1 MKKVTINQYTIK
13 KIEHIGD
20 SKRFVLLRG
29 SIGVG
34 KTLIAKE
41 LAKIIVK
48 DDYGFNQEFNDEV
61 WKEQVA
67 VVPFHS
73 GTDYENLIYGLK
85 LTTENKNLKYNATEQ
100 VVLNMLSKAESNK
113 SKKYVV
119 ILDDVNRGNFAGAMG
134 DVLSA
139 VESDDVGNAIR
150 PGNDKTYTIPKNLY
164 IIATFN
170 PTISNPAIDYAWLR
184 RFMVVD
190 IFSDENYIDSL
201 DNIDENNI
209 DSLDNIRER
218 NKFIR
223 ERNKFDNFFKETD
236 EQRFTDYIFEIYM
249 EIKIL
254 FERYFL
260 DNDENVK
267 KQYMIGHGLFMT
279 YDENKSYKE
288 NAKKFSYQLRYCIV
302 PLLYQYVKDGL
313 LDEKAKLDIEAYEHF
328 YDEGYKCWN
337 HEDYKKDNY
346 DNKNDDLYYLKSTTG
361 VLVENIYRLMRYLID
376 FDYKLPEPASFKFFF
391 QNVSMMRN
399 FSTYLFEREKFK
411 DDRNEKMGDTIINKT
426 EPIQIMGESFY
437 KPGLI
442 SLSYETTELYR
453 VIDKSYKKYGQTSPK
468 FVYKQMVNWFIK
480 AYEFNC
486 CVNDHEYDK
495 KKILKILVDINNKCN
510 NKILTEMLKSIA
522 EKLIEEFEEAYAEED
537 FEMAK
542 YFLDIA
548 YNLSPKAEIK
558 SLLDKI
564 EKELNS

>member
-1 MKKVTINQYTIK
+1 MKMKKVTINQYTIE
-13 KIEHIGD
+13 KITEEICKHIGD

-41 LAKIIVK
+41 LAKKIVK
-48 DDYGFNQEFNDEV
+48 NDYEFNCEFKDEV

-100 VVLNMLSKAESNK
+100 VVLNMLSKAVNNED
-113 SKKYVV
+113 KKYVV

-236 EQRFTDYIFEIYM
+236 EQKFTDYIFEIYM

-260 DNDENVK
+260 DNDENVR

-279 YDENKSYKE
+279 YDENKTYKE

-328 YDEGYKCWN
+328 YDEGYKCWKS
-337 HEDYKKDNY
+337 EDLNNLYSNPNQNTTKNIV
-346 DNKNDDLYYLKSTTG
+346 KNDIYDLMK
-361 VLVENIYRLMRYLID
+361 YLIK
-376 FDYKLPEPASFKFFF
+376 FNYKLPEPASFKFFF
-391 QNVSMMRN
+391 QNVSMMRK
-399 FSTYLFEREKFK
+399 FSTYLFERKEFME
-411 DDRNEKMGDTIINKT
+411 DRIGKVNSIFNTGNENS
-426 EPIQIMGESFY
+426 IQIMGESFY

-453 VIDKSYKKYGQTSPK
+453 VIDKNNQGNGQTSPE

-495 KKILKILVDINNKCN
+495 KKILDILVDINNNCNFILTKMLLSIFGEDFTEHKN
-510 NKILTEMLKSIA
+510 NK
-522 EKLIEEFEEAYAEED
+522 
-537 FEMAK
+537 AK
-542 YFLDIA
+542 
-548 YNLSPKAEIK
+548 KA
-558 SLLDKI
+558 
-564 EKELNS
+564 NTTT

>member
-1 MKKVTINQYTIK
+1 MKMKKVTINQYTID
-13 KIEHIGD
+13 KIKDIYKHIGD

-41 LAKIIVK
+41 LAKKIVKELPKKIVK
-48 DDYGFNQEFNDEV
+48 DAYEFNCEFNDEV

-113 SKKYVV
+113 SKTYVV

-150 PGNDKTYTIPKNLY
+150 PGNGETYTIPENLY

-201 DNIDENNI
+201 G
-209 DSLDNIRER
+209 NIRDR
-218 NKFIR
+218 NKS
-223 ERNKFDNFFKETD
+223 DNFINETAKEK
-236 EQRFTDYIFEIYM
+236 FTDYIFEIYM

-279 YDENKSYKE
+279 YDENKTYKK

-328 YDEGYKCWN
+328 YDEDYKCWN
-337 HEDYKKDNY
+337 HKNY
-346 DNKNDDLYYLKSTTG
+346 TDKEDDLYNLKSTG
-361 VLVENIYRLMRYLID
+361 ALIDNIYHLMRCLID
-376 FDYKLPEPASFKFFF
+376 LKYKLPKLPKLPEPASFKFFF

-411 DDRNEKMGDTIINKT
+411 DDRNEKMEDTIINKN

>member
-1 MKKVTINQYTIK
+1 MKKVTINDYTKK
-13 KIEHIGD
+13 KIKEEICKHIGD

-41 LAKIIVK
+41 LAKKIVK
-48 DDYGFNQEFNDEV
+48 NDYEFNCEFNDEV
-61 WKEQVA
+61 WTEQVA

-150 PGNDKTYTIPKNLY
+150 PGNGETYTIPENLY

-236 EQRFTDYIFEIYM
+236 EQKFTDYIFEIYM

-260 DNDENVK
+260 DNDENVR

-279 YDENKSYKE
+279 YDGNKTYKE

-328 YDEGYKCWN
+328 YDEGYQEFSINGLSTSKFKKAMPDTVRIYDLFSLIKALL
-337 HEDYKKDNY
+337 HEYKDMPRAA
-346 DNKNDDLYYLKSTTG
+346 LY
-361 VLVENIYRLMRYLID
+361 
-376 FDYKLPEPASFKFFF
+376 KFFF
-391 QNVSMMRN
+391 HNASMMIKQNVFYFDTEDIKNDKENEGLFNNKKIQIKSGDEKAVLYFPALFSKSRFKNEEEYENMYYEGSQLEFVRN
-399 FSTYLFEREKFK
+399 NYHCSTYYVSQQ
-411 DDRNEKMGDTIINKT
+411 IIK
-426 EPIQIMGESFY
+426 
-437 KPGLI
+437 
-442 SLSYETTELYR
+442 
-453 VIDKSYKKYGQTSPK
+453 
-468 FVYKQMVNWFIK
+468 WFLR

-486 CVNDHEYDK
+486 CVNDHKYDK
-495 KKILKILVDINNKCN
+495 DETLKFLIDFNENNIDCKNRFTETLELVFGEDFTKHKNNK
-510 NKILTEMLKSIA
+510 
-522 EKLIEEFEEAYAEED
+522 
-537 FEMAK
+537 AK
-542 YFLDIA
+542 
-548 YNLSPKAEIK
+548 KA
-558 SLLDKI
+558 
-564 EKELNS
+564 NTTT

>member
-1 MKKVTINQYTIK
+1 MKMKKVTINQYTKK

-41 LAKIIVK
+41 LAKKIVK
-48 DDYGFNQEFNDEV
+48 NDYEFNCEFNDEV

-85 LTTENKNLKYNATEQ
+85 LTTENKKLKYKATEQ

-113 SKKYVV
+113 NKTYVV

-150 PGNDKTYTIPKNLY
+150 PGNGETYTIPKNLF

-201 DNIDENNI
+201 DNIDENYI
-209 DSLDNIRER
+209 DSLDTIRER
-218 NKFIR
+218 NKDNIR

-260 DNDENVK
+260 DNDENVR

-279 YDENKSYKE
+279 YDENKTYKE

-302 PLLYQYVKDGL
+302 PFLYQYVKDGL

-328 YDEGYKCWN
+328 YDDGYQEFSINGLSTSTSTIAKP
-337 HEDYKKDNY
+337 DTVRIY
-346 DNKNDDLYYLKSTTG
+346 DLFSLIKALLNRFYDMPRAALY
-361 VLVENIYRLMRYLID
+361 
-376 FDYKLPEPASFKFFF
+376 KFFF
-391 QNVSMMRN
+391 HNASMMIKQNVFYFDTEDIKNAKENEGLFGGNNFQIKSGDSKAVLYLPRGFSGNPKTENSKYEDMYYKGSQLEFVRN
-399 FSTYLFEREKFK
+399 TYQCSTYYVSQQ
-411 DDRNEKMGDTIINKT
+411 IIK
-426 EPIQIMGESFY
+426 
-437 KPGLI
+437 
-442 SLSYETTELYR
+442 
-453 VIDKSYKKYGQTSPK
+453 
-468 FVYKQMVNWFIK
+468 WFLR

-486 CVNDHEYDK
+486 CVNDHKYDEDKILEFLLDFNENNIDCKNRFYNILDLIFK
-495 KKILKILVDINNKCN
+495 KK
-510 NKILTEMLKSIA
+510 
-522 EKLIEEFEEAYAEED
+522 EKFIEYKNSK
-537 FEMAK
+537 AK
-542 YFLDIA
+542 
-548 YNLSPKAEIK
+548 KA
-558 SLLDKI
+558 
-564 EKELNS
+564 NTTT

>member
-41 LAKIIVK
+41 LAKKIVK
-48 DDYGFNQEFNDEV
+48 KAYKFNCEFNDEV

-85 LTTENKNLKYNATEQ
+85 LTTENKKLKYKATEQ
-100 VVLNMLSKAESNK
+100 VVLNMLSKAVNNED
-113 SKKYVV
+113 KKYVV

-190 IFSDENYIDSL
+190 IFSDEKYIESL
-201 DNIDENNI
+201 K
-209 DSLDNIRER
+209 NIRG
-218 NKFIR
+218 
-223 ERNKFDNFFKETD
+223 RNKFDEFFNEEPEEK
-236 EQRFTDYIFEIYM
+236 FTDYIFEIYM

-279 YDENKSYKE
+279 YDENITPNDKSQTYKE

-328 YDEGYKCWN
+328 YDEDYNKCWKS
-337 HEDYKKDNY
+337 EDLNNLYSNPNQNTTKNIVKKDIY
-346 DNKNDDLYYLKSTTG
+346 D
-361 VLVENIYRLMRYLID
+361 LMKYLIK
-376 FDYKLPEPASFKFFF
+376 FNYKLPEPASFKFFF
-391 QNVSMMRN
+391 QNVSMMRK
-399 FSTYLFEREKFK
+399 FSTYLFERKEFME
-411 DDRNEKMGDTIINKT
+411 DRIGKVNSIFNTGNKNS
-426 EPIQIMGESFY
+426 IQIMGESFY

-453 VIDKSYKKYGQTSPK
+453 VIDKNNQGNGHTSPE

-486 CVNDHEYDK
+486 CVNDHKYDK
-495 KKILKILVDINNKCN
+495 RKILAILVDINNNCNFILTKMLSSIFGEDFTEHKN
-510 NKILTEMLKSIA
+510 NK
-522 EKLIEEFEEAYAEED
+522 
-537 FEMAK
+537 AK
-542 YFLDIA
+542 
-548 YNLSPKAEIK
+548 KA
-558 SLLDKI
+558 
-564 EKELNS
+564 NTTT

>member
-1 MKKVTINQYTIK
+1 MKMKKVTINQYTKK

-41 LAKIIVK
+41 LAKKIVK
-48 DDYGFNQEFNDEV
+48 NDYEFNCEFNDEV
-61 WKEQVA
+61 WTEQVA

-85 LTTENKNLKYNATEQ
+85 LTTENKKLKYKATEQ
-100 VVLNMLSKAESNK
+100 VVLYMLSKAESNK
-113 SKKYVV
+113 NKKYVV

-150 PGNDKTYTIPKNLY
+150 PGNDETYTIPKNLY

-170 PTISNPAIDYAWLR
+170 PTISNPTIDYAWLR

-190 IFSDENYIDSL
+190 IFSDEKYIESL
-201 DNIDENNI
+201 K
-209 DSLDNIRER
+209 NIRG
-218 NKFIR
+218 
-223 ERNKFDNFFKETD
+223 RNKFDEFFNEEPEEK
-236 EQRFTDYIFEIYM
+236 FTDYIFEIYM

-279 YDENKSYKE
+279 YDRNKTYKE

-313 LDEKAKLDIEAYEHF
+313 LDEKAKLDIETYEHF

-337 HEDYKKDNY
+337 HEDYKNE
-346 DNKNDDLYYLKSTTG
+346 NDDLFNLKSTTG
-361 VLVENIYRLMRYLID
+361 VLVENIYHLMRYLID

-399 FSTYLFEREKFK
+399 FSTYLFEREKFME
-411 DDRNEKMGDTIINKT
+411 DRNKKIKEINEKNGNIINVQK
-426 EPIQIMGESFY
+426 PIKIRNVLFY
-437 KPGLI
+437 KPGL
-442 SLSYETTELYR
+442 LSGNATKTKNKQPYWF
-453 VIDKSYKKYGQTSPK
+453 IDKNDQGNGQTPPE
-468 FVYKQMVNWFIK
+468 FVYEQMVNWFIK

-486 CVNDHEYDK
+486 CVNDHEYNEKDIYKFLVKINNCNDK
-495 KKILKILVDINNKCN
+495 KNITQNNV
-510 NKILTEMLKSIA
+510 NK
-522 EKLIEEFEEAYAEED
+522 
-537 FEMAK
+537 
-542 YFLDIA
+542 
-548 YNLSPKAEIK
+548 NLNKR
-558 SLLDKI
+558 LDKT
-564 EKELNS
+564 LNLIFYDGFKTSEQQS

>member
-1 MKKVTINQYTIK
+1 MKQVTINQYTKK

-41 LAKIIVK
+41 LAKKIVK
-48 DDYGFNQEFNDEV
+48 NDCEFNDEV
-61 WKEQVA
+61 WTEQVA

-85 LTTENKNLKYNATEQ
+85 LTTENKKLKYKATEQ

-113 SKKYVV
+113 KKKYVV

-150 PGNDKTYTIPKNLY
+150 PGNDKTYTIPENLY

-201 DNIDENNI
+201 K
-209 DSLDNIRER
+209 NIRER
-218 NKFIR
+218 NITDKKPK
-223 ERNKFDNFFKETD
+223 EKSDNFINETAKEK
-236 EQRFTDYIFEIYM
+236 FTDYIFEIYM

-260 DNDENVK
+260 DNDENVR

-279 YDENKSYKE
+279 YDENKTYKE

-328 YDEGYKCWN
+328 YDEGYKEFLQIDGLSIRKSRIAMPN
-337 HEDYKKDNY
+337 TVRIYDLFSLIKALLHEYKDMPRAA
-346 DNKNDDLYYLKSTTG
+346 LY
-361 VLVENIYRLMRYLID
+361 
-376 FDYKLPEPASFKFFF
+376 KFFF
-391 QNVSMMRN
+391 HNASMMIKQNVFYFDTEDIKNDKENEGLFNNKKIQIKSEDEKAVLYFPALFSKSRFKNEEEYENMYYEGSQLEFVRN
-399 FSTYLFEREKFK
+399 NYHCSTYYVSQQ
-411 DDRNEKMGDTIINKT
+411 IIK
-426 EPIQIMGESFY
+426 
-437 KPGLI
+437 
-442 SLSYETTELYR
+442 
-453 VIDKSYKKYGQTSPK
+453 
-468 FVYKQMVNWFIK
+468 WFLR

-486 CVNDHEYDK
+486 CVNDHKYDK
-495 KKILKILVDINNKCN
+495 DETLKFLIDFNENNIDCKNRFTETLELVFGEDFTKHKNNK
-510 NKILTEMLKSIA
+510 
-522 EKLIEEFEEAYAEED
+522 
-537 FEMAK
+537 AK
-542 YFLDIA
+542 
-548 YNLSPKAEIK
+548 KA
-558 SLLDKI
+558 
-564 EKELNS
+564 NTTT

>member
-1 MKKVTINQYTIK
+1 MKMKKVTINQYTKK

-41 LAKIIVK
+41 LAKKIVK
-48 DDYGFNQEFNDEV
+48 NDYEFNCEFNDEV
-61 WKEQVA
+61 WTEQVA

-85 LTTENKNLKYNATEQ
+85 LTTENKKLKYKATEQ

-113 SKKYVV
+113 KKKYVV

-170 PTISNPAIDYAWLR
+170 PTISNPTIDYAWLR

-201 DNIDENNI
+201 DNKDENYI
-209 DSLDNIRER
+209 DSLDNIRGR
-218 NKFIR
+218 NR
-223 ERNKFDNFFKETD
+223 FDNFFNETD
-236 EQRFTDYIFEIYM
+236 EQKFTDYIFEIYM

-260 DNDENVK
+260 DNDENVR

-279 YDENKSYKE
+279 YDENITPNDKSQTYKE

-328 YDEGYKCWN
+328 YDDGYQEFSINGLSTSKSRKAKLDTVRIYDLFSLIKALINGYK
-337 HEDYKKDNY
+337 DMPRAA
-346 DNKNDDLYYLKSTTG
+346 LY
-361 VLVENIYRLMRYLID
+361 
-376 FDYKLPEPASFKFFF
+376 KFFF
-391 QNVSMMRN
+391 HNASMMIKQNVFYFDTEDIKNAKENEGLFGGNNFQIKSGDSKAVLYLPKGFSDNPKTENSSKYEDMYYKGSQLEFVRN
-399 FSTYLFEREKFK
+399 SYQCSTYYVSQQ
-411 DDRNEKMGDTIINKT
+411 IIK
-426 EPIQIMGESFY
+426 
-437 KPGLI
+437 
-442 SLSYETTELYR
+442 
-453 VIDKSYKKYGQTSPK
+453 
-468 FVYKQMVNWFIK
+468 WFLR

-486 CVNDHEYDK
+486 CVNDHKYDEDKILEFFLDFNENNIDCKNRFYNTLDLIFK
-495 KKILKILVDINNKCN
+495 KK
-510 NKILTEMLKSIA
+510 
-522 EKLIEEFEEAYAEED
+522 
-537 FEMAK
+537 
-542 YFLDIA
+542 
-548 YNLSPKAEIK
+548 
-558 SLLDKI
+558 
-564 EKELNS
+564 

>member
-1 MKKVTINQYTIK
+1 MKMKKVTINQYTIE
-13 KIEHIGD
+13 KIIEICKHIGD

-61 WKEQVA
+61 WTEQVA

-85 LTTENKNLKYNATEQ
+85 LTTENKKLKYKATEQ

-113 SKKYVV
+113 SKTYVV

-150 PGNDKTYTIPKNLY
+150 PGNDKTYTIPENLY

-201 DNIDENNI
+201 G
-209 DSLDNIRER
+209 NIRDR
-218 NKFIR
+218 NKS
-223 ERNKFDNFFKETD
+223 DNFINETAKEK
-236 EQRFTDYIFEIYM
+236 FTDYIFEIYM

-260 DNDENVK
+260 DNDENVR

-279 YDENKSYKE
+279 YDENKTYKK

-328 YDEGYKCWN
+328 YDEDYKCWN
-337 HEDYKKDNY
+337 HEDYKNY
-346 DNKNDDLYYLKSTTG
+346 NYEKENDDLFNLKSESG
-361 VLVENIYRLMRYLID
+361 ISIENIYRLMRYLID
-376 FDYKLPEPASFKFFF
+376 SKYKLPESASFKFFF

-399 FSTYLFEREKFK
+399 FSTYLFEREKFME
-411 DDRNEKMGDTIINKT
+411 DRNEKAVRTLKKNIINVNK
-426 EPIQIMGESFY
+426 PIQIMGESFY

-558 SLLDKI
+558 NLLDKI
-564 EKELNS
+564 EKN

>member
-1 MKKVTINQYTIK
+1 MKKVTINDYTKEKIK
-13 KIEHIGD
+13 EIHKHIGD

-41 LAKIIVK
+41 LAKKIVK
-48 DDYGFNQEFNDEV
+48 DAYEFNDEV

-85 LTTENKNLKYNATEQ
+85 LTTENKKLKYKATEQ
-100 VVLNMLSKAESNK
+100 VVLNMLSKAVNNEN
-113 SKKYVV
+113 KKYVV

-150 PGNDKTYTIPKNLY
+150 PGNGETYTIPENLY

-190 IFSDENYIDSL
+190 IFSDEKYIESL
-201 DNIDENNI
+201 K
-209 DSLDNIRER
+209 NIRGR
-218 NKFIR
+218 NDLSNIK
-223 ERNKFDNFFKETD
+223 NKNDLTNFFDKKDKE
-236 EQRFTDYIFEIYM
+236 RFTDYIFEIYM

-260 DNDENVK
+260 DNDENVR

-279 YDENKSYKE
+279 YDENITPNDKSQTYKE

-337 HEDYKKDNY
+337 HEDYKNE
-346 DNKNDDLYYLKSTTG
+346 NDDLFNLKSTTG

-376 FDYKLPEPASFKFFF
+376 SEYKLPESASFKFFF

-442 SLSYETTELYR
+442 SLSNESTKLYM
-453 VIDKSYKKYGQTSPK
+453 VIDKNYKRYGQTSPK

-495 KKILKILVDINNKCN
+495 KKILAILVDINNNCN
-510 NKILTEMLKSIA
+510 FILTEMLSSIFGDRFT
-522 EKLIEEFEEAYAEED
+522 KHKNNK
-537 FEMAK
+537 AK
-542 YFLDIA
+542 
-548 YNLSPKAEIK
+548 KA
-558 SLLDKI
+558 
-564 EKELNS
+564 NTTT

>member
-1 MKKVTINQYTIK
+1 MKMKKVTINQYTIE
-13 KIEHIGD
+13 KIKDIYKHIGD

-41 LAKIIVK
+41 LAKKIVKELAKKIVK
-48 DDYGFNQEFNDEV
+48 DAYEFNCEFNDEV
-61 WKEQVA
+61 WTEQVA

-85 LTTENKNLKYNATEQ
+85 LTTENKKLKYKATEQ

-113 SKKYVV
+113 NKTYVV

-150 PGNDKTYTIPKNLY
+150 PGNDKTYTIPENLY

-190 IFSDENYIDSL
+190 IFSDEKYIESL
-201 DNIDENNI
+201 E
-209 DSLDNIRER
+209 NIRKR
-218 NKFIR
+218 NDLSNIK
-223 ERNKFDNFFKETD
+223 NKNDLTNFFDKKDKERFTD
-236 EQRFTDYIFEIYM
+236 FTDYIFEIYM

-328 YDEGYKCWN
+328 YDEDYNKCWKS
-337 HEDYKKDNY
+337 EDLNNLYSNPNQNTTKNIVKKDIY
-346 DNKNDDLYYLKSTTG
+346 D
-361 VLVENIYRLMRYLID
+361 LMKYLIK
-376 FDYKLPEPASFKFFF
+376 FNYKLPEPASFKFFF
-391 QNVSMMRN
+391 QNVSMMRK
-399 FSTYLFEREKFK
+399 FSTYLFERKEFME
-411 DDRNEKMGDTIINKT
+411 DRIGKVNSIFNTGNENS
-426 EPIQIMGESFY
+426 IQIMGESFY

-442 SLSYETTELYR
+442 SGDSETKPYM
-453 VIDKSYKKYGQTSPK
+453 VIDKTYRGNGHTSPE

-495 KKILKILVDINNKCN
+495 KKILAILVDINNNCNFILTKMLSSIFGEDFTEHKN
-510 NKILTEMLKSIA
+510 NK
-522 EKLIEEFEEAYAEED
+522 
-537 FEMAK
+537 AK
-542 YFLDIA
+542 
-548 YNLSPKAEIK
+548 KA
-558 SLLDKI
+558 
-564 EKELNS
+564 NTTT

>member
-1 MKKVTINQYTIK
+1 MKMKKVTINQYTKK

-41 LAKIIVK
+41 LAKKIVK
-48 DDYGFNQEFNDEV
+48 KAYEFNCEFNDEV

-85 LTTENKNLKYNATEQ
+85 LTTENKKLKYKATEQ
-100 VVLNMLSKAESNK
+100 VVLNMLSKAVNNEK
-113 SKKYVV
+113 KKYVV
-119 ILDDVNRGNFAGAMG
+119 ILDDVNRGNFARAMG

-150 PGNDKTYTIPKNLY
+150 PGNDETYTIPKNLY

-170 PTISNPAIDYAWLR
+170 PTISNPTIDYAWLR

-190 IFSDENYIDSL
+190 IFSDEKY
-201 DNIDENNI
+201 I

-218 NKFIR
+218 NR
-223 ERNKFDNFFKETD
+223 FDNFFKETD
-236 EQRFTDYIFEIYM
+236 EQKFTDYIFEIYM

-260 DNDENVK
+260 DNDENVR

-279 YDENKSYKE
+279 YDENITPNDKSQTYKE

-328 YDEGYKCWN
+328 YDEGYKEFLPIDGLSTRKSSSAN
-337 HEDYKKDNY
+337 LDTVRIYDLFSLIRALLNEYKDMPRSA
-346 DNKNDDLYYLKSTTG
+346 LY
-361 VLVENIYRLMRYLID
+361 
-376 FDYKLPEPASFKFFF
+376 KFFF
-391 QNVSMMRN
+391 HNASMMIKQNVFYFDTEDIKNDKENEGLFGGNNFQIKSGDEKAVLYFPAMFSKSRFKNEEKYENMYYEGSQLEFVRN
-399 FSTYLFEREKFK
+399 NYHCSTYYVSQQ
-411 DDRNEKMGDTIINKT
+411 IIK
-426 EPIQIMGESFY
+426 
-437 KPGLI
+437 
-442 SLSYETTELYR
+442 
-453 VIDKSYKKYGQTSPK
+453 
-468 FVYKQMVNWFIK
+468 WFLR

-486 CVNDHEYDK
+486 CVNEHEYDEY
-495 KKILKILVDINNKCN
+495 KILEFLVEFNENNIDCKN
-510 NKILTEMLKSIA
+510 RFTETLELVFGK
-522 EKLIEEFEEAYAEED
+522 D
-537 FEMAK
+537 FTK
-542 YFLDIA
+542 H
-548 YNLSPKAEIK
+548 KK
-558 SLLDKI
+558 
-564 EKELNS
+564 

>member
-1 MKKVTINQYTIK
+1 MKMKQVTINQYTIE
-13 KIEHIGD
+13 KIKEIYEHIGD

-41 LAKIIVK
+41 LAKKIVN
-48 DDYGFNQEFNDEV
+48 DDYEFNCEFNDEV

-85 LTTENKNLKYNATEQ
+85 LTTENKKLKYKATEQ

-113 SKKYVV
+113 NKKYVV

-170 PTISNPAIDYAWLR
+170 PTISNPTIDYAWLR

-201 DNIDENNI
+201 VN
-209 DSLDNIRER
+209 
-218 NKFIR
+218 IR
-223 ERNKFDNFFKETD
+223 ERNKFDNFFKKTD
-236 EQRFTDYIFEIYM
+236 DKDKEKERFTDYIFEIYM

-260 DNDENVK
+260 DNDENVR

-279 YDENKSYKE
+279 YDENKTYKE

-313 LDEKAKLDIEAYEHF
+313 LDEMAKLDIEAYEHF

-337 HEDYKKDNY
+337 EHDKDNLY
-346 DNKNDDLYYLKSTTG
+346 NYKSKKNKRNEKEILN
-361 VLVENIYRLMRYLID
+361 ENQIIIEDIYRLMRYLID

-399 FSTYLFEREKFK
+399 FSTYLFEREKLK
-411 DDRNEKMGDTIINKT
+411 KDRNEKIQYIINSRG
-426 EPIQIMGESFY
+426 ECFIQIMGELFY

-442 SLSYETTELYR
+442 SSDSETKSYR
-453 VIDKSYKKYGQTSPK
+453 VIDKTYQGNGHTSPI
-468 FVYKQMVNWFIK
+468 FVYKQMVNWFVK

-486 CVNDHEYDK
+486 CVNDHKYDDD
-495 KKILKILVDINNKCN
+495 KILDILVDINNNCN
-510 NKILTEMLKSIA
+510 FILTETLTSI
-522 EKLIEEFEEAYAEED
+522 KLT
-537 FEMAK
+537 
-542 YFLDIA
+542 LQP
-548 YNLSPKAEIK
+548 SV
-558 SLLDKI
+558 SL
-564 EKELNS
+564 

>member
-1 MKKVTINQYTIK
+1 MKMKKVTINQYTID
-13 KIEHIGD
+13 KIKDIYKHIGD

-41 LAKIIVK
+41 LAKKIVKELPKKIVK
-48 DDYGFNQEFNDEV
+48 DAYEFNCEFNDEV

-113 SKKYVV
+113 NKTYVV

-150 PGNDKTYTIPKNLY
+150 PGNGETYTIPENLY

-201 DNIDENNI
+201 G
-209 DSLDNIRER
+209 NIRDR
-218 NKFIR
+218 NKS
-223 ERNKFDNFFKETD
+223 DNFINETAKEK
-236 EQRFTDYIFEIYM
+236 FTDYIFEIYM

-328 YDEGYKCWN
+328 YDEGYKCWKS
-337 HEDYKKDNY
+337 EDLNNLYSNPNQNTTKNIV
-346 DNKNDDLYYLKSTTG
+346 KNDIYDLMK
-361 VLVENIYRLMRYLID
+361 YLIK
-376 FDYKLPEPASFKFFF
+376 FNYKLPEPASFKFFF
-391 QNVSMMRN
+391 QNVSMMRK
-399 FSTYLFEREKFK
+399 FSTYLFERKEFME
-411 DDRNEKMGDTIINKT
+411 DRIGKVNSIFNTGNENS
-426 EPIQIMGESFY
+426 IQIMGESFY

-453 VIDKSYKKYGQTSPK
+453 VIDKNNQGNGKTSPE

-486 CVNDHEYDK
+486 CVNDHKYDK
-495 KKILKILVDINNKCN
+495 KKILAILVDINNNCNFILTKMLSSIFGEDFTEHKN
-510 NKILTEMLKSIA
+510 NKAKKKLTLQPSV
-522 EKLIEEFEEAYAEED
+522 
-537 FEMAK
+537 
-542 YFLDIA
+542 
-548 YNLSPKAEIK
+548 
-558 SLLDKI
+558 SL
-564 EKELNS
+564 

>member
-1 MKKVTINQYTIK
+1 MKKVTINQYTIDTIK
-13 KIEHIGD
+13 EIYKHIGD

-41 LAKIIVK
+41 LAKKIVK
-48 DDYGFNQEFNDEV
+48 KAYEFNCEFNDEV

-85 LTTENKNLKYNATEQ
+85 LTTENKKLKYKATEQ

-113 SKKYVV
+113 KKEYVV

-150 PGNDKTYTIPKNLY
+150 PGNDKTYTIPENLY

-170 PTISNPAIDYAWLR
+170 PTISNPTIDYAWLR

-201 DNIDENNI
+201 DNI
-209 DSLDNIRER
+209 RGR
-218 NKFIR
+218 NR
-223 ERNKFDNFFKETD
+223 FDNFFNETD
-236 EQRFTDYIFEIYM
+236 EQKFTDYIFEIYM

-260 DNDENVK
+260 DNDENVR

-279 YDENKSYKE
+279 YDRNKTYKE

-328 YDEGYKCWN
+328 YDDGYQEFSINGLSTSKSGKAKLDTVRIYDLFSLIKALINGYK
-337 HEDYKKDNY
+337 DMPRAA
-346 DNKNDDLYYLKSTTG
+346 LY
-361 VLVENIYRLMRYLID
+361 
-376 FDYKLPEPASFKFFF
+376 KFFF
-391 QNVSMMRN
+391 HNASMMIKQNVFYFDTEDIKNAKENEGLFGGNN
-399 FSTYLFEREKFK
+399 FQIKSGDNKTVLYLPKGFSGSPKAKNSTYEDMYYKGSQLEFVGI
-411 DDRNEKMGDTIINKT
+411 NEHCSTYYASQQIIK
-426 EPIQIMGESFY
+426 
-437 KPGLI
+437 
-442 SLSYETTELYR
+442 
-453 VIDKSYKKYGQTSPK
+453 
-468 FVYKQMVNWFIK
+468 WFLR

-486 CVNDHEYDK
+486 CVNDHKYDDD
-495 KKILKILVDINNKCN
+495 KILDILVDINNNCN
-510 NKILTEMLKSIA
+510 FILTETLTSI
-522 EKLIEEFEEAYAEED
+522 KLT
-537 FEMAK
+537 
-542 YFLDIA
+542 LQP
-548 YNLSPKAEIK
+548 SV
-558 SLLDKI
+558 SL
-564 EKELNS
+564 

>member
-1 MKKVTINQYTIK
+1 MKMKKVTINQYTIE
-13 KIEHIGD
+13 KIIEICKHIGD

-61 WKEQVA
+61 WTEQVA

-85 LTTENKNLKYNATEQ
+85 LTTENKKLKYKATEQ

-113 SKKYVV
+113 SKTYVV

-150 PGNDKTYTIPKNLY
+150 PGNDKTYTIPENLY

-201 DNIDENNI
+201 G
-209 DSLDNIRER
+209 NIRDR
-218 NKFIR
+218 NKS
-223 ERNKFDNFFKETD
+223 DNFINETAKEK
-236 EQRFTDYIFEIYM
+236 FTDYIFEIYM

-260 DNDENVK
+260 DNDENVR

-279 YDENKSYKE
+279 YDENKTYKK

-328 YDEGYKCWN
+328 YDEDYKCWN
-337 HEDYKKDNY
+337 HEDYKNY
-346 DNKNDDLYYLKSTTG
+346 NYEKENDDLFNLKSESG
-361 VLVENIYRLMRYLID
+361 ISIENIYRLMRYLID
-376 FDYKLPEPASFKFFF
+376 SKYKLPESASFKFFF

-399 FSTYLFEREKFK
+399 FSTYLFVREKFME
-411 DDRNEKMGDTIINKT
+411 DRNEKAVRTLKKNIINVNK
-426 EPIQIMGESFY
+426 PIQIMGESFY

-558 SLLDKI
+558 NLLDKI
-564 EKELNS
+564 EKN

>member
-1 MKKVTINQYTIK
+1 MKMKKVTINQYTIDTIE
-13 KIEHIGD
+13 KIKEIHKHIGD

-41 LAKIIVK
+41 LAKKIVK
-48 DDYGFNQEFNDEV
+48 NDYEFNCEFKDEV
-61 WKEQVA
+61 WTEQVA

-85 LTTENKNLKYNATEQ
+85 LTTENKKLKYKATEQ

-113 SKKYVV
+113 NKTYVV

-150 PGNDKTYTIPKNLY
+150 PGNDETYTIPKNLY

-170 PTISNPAIDYAWLR
+170 PTISNPTIDYAWLR

-190 IFSDENYIDSL
+190 IFSDGNYIESL
-201 DNIDENNI
+201 K
-209 DSLDNIRER
+209 NIRER
-218 NKFIR
+218 NITDKKPK
-223 ERNKFDNFFKETD
+223 EKSDNFINETAKEK
-236 EQRFTDYIFEIYM
+236 FTDYIFEIYM

-260 DNDENVK
+260 DNDENVR

-279 YDENKSYKE
+279 YDENITPNDKSQTYKE

-328 YDEGYKCWN
+328 YDEGYQEFSINGLSTSTSTIAKP
-337 HEDYKKDNY
+337 DTVRIY
-346 DNKNDDLYYLKSTTG
+346 DLFSLIKALLNRFYDMPRAALY
-361 VLVENIYRLMRYLID
+361 
-376 FDYKLPEPASFKFFF
+376 KFFF
-391 QNVSMMRN
+391 HNASMMIKQNVFYFDTEDIKNAKENEGLFGGNNFQIKSGDSKAVLYFPRGFSGNPKKNYKNMYYEGSQLEFVRN
-399 FSTYLFEREKFK
+399 KYQCSTYYVSQQ
-411 DDRNEKMGDTIINKT
+411 IIK
-426 EPIQIMGESFY
+426 
-437 KPGLI
+437 
-442 SLSYETTELYR
+442 
-453 VIDKSYKKYGQTSPK
+453 
-468 FVYKQMVNWFIK
+468 WFLR

-486 CVNDHEYDK
+486 CVNDHKYDEDKILEFLLDFNENNIDCKNRFYNILDLIFK
-495 KKILKILVDINNKCN
+495 KK
-510 NKILTEMLKSIA
+510 
-522 EKLIEEFEEAYAEED
+522 EKFIEYKNSK
-537 FEMAK
+537 AK
-542 YFLDIA
+542 
-548 YNLSPKAEIK
+548 KA
-558 SLLDKI
+558 
-564 EKELNS
+564 NTTT

>member
-1 MKKVTINQYTIK
+1 MKMKKVTINDYTKK
-13 KIEHIGD
+13 KITEEICKHIGD

-41 LAKIIVK
+41 LAKKIVK
-48 DDYGFNQEFNDEV
+48 NDYEFNCEFKDEV
-61 WKEQVA
+61 WTEQVA

-85 LTTENKNLKYNATEQ
+85 LTTENKKLKYKATEQ
-100 VVLNMLSKAESNK
+100 VVLNMLSKAVNNED
-113 SKKYVV
+113 KKYVV

-150 PGNDKTYTIPKNLY
+150 PGNGETYTIPENLY

-190 IFSDENYIDSL
+190 IFSDEKYIESL
-201 DNIDENNI
+201 K
-209 DSLDNIRER
+209 NIRGR
-218 NKFIR
+218 NDLSNIK
-223 ERNKFDNFFKETD
+223 NKNDLTNFFDKKDKE
-236 EQRFTDYIFEIYM
+236 RFTDYIFEIYM

-260 DNDENVK
+260 DNDENVR

-279 YDENKSYKE
+279 YDENKTYKE

-346 DNKNDDLYYLKSTTG
+346 DNKNDDLFYLKSTKG

-376 FDYKLPEPASFKFFF
+376 SKYSKYKLPEPASFKFFF

-411 DDRNEKMGDTIINKT
+411 DDRNEKMGDTIINKK

-442 SLSYETTELYR
+442 SGSYETTELYR
-453 VIDKSYKKYGQTSPK
+453 VIDKTYRGNGHTSPK

-495 KKILKILVDINNKCN
+495 KKILDILVDINNNCN
-510 NKILTEMLKSIA
+510 FILTDMLKSIFGDRFTEHKNNKA
-522 EKLIEEFEEAYAEED
+522 EKA
-537 FEMAK
+537 
-542 YFLDIA
+542 
-548 YNLSPKAEIK
+548 NTTT
-558 SLLDKI
+558 
-564 EKELNS
+564 

>member
-1 MKKVTINQYTIK
+1 MKKVTINQYTIKKIEHIGK

-41 LAKIIVK
+41 LAKKIVK
-48 DDYGFNQEFNDEV
+48 DAYEFNDEV

-85 LTTENKNLKYNATEQ
+85 LTTENKKLKYKATEQ

-113 SKKYVV
+113 KKKYVV

-150 PGNDKTYTIPKNLY
+150 PGNGETYTIPENLY

-170 PTISNPAIDYAWLR
+170 PTISNPTIDYAWLR

-190 IFSDENYIDSL
+190 IFSDEKYIESL
-201 DNIDENNI
+201 K
-209 DSLDNIRER
+209 NIRG
-218 NKFIR
+218 
-223 ERNKFDNFFKETD
+223 RNKFDEFFNEEPEEK
-236 EQRFTDYIFEIYM
+236 FTDYIFEIYM

-279 YDENKSYKE
+279 YDRNKTYKE

-328 YDEGYKCWN
+328 YDDGYQEFLPIDKIKNYMKKNPPKSDKRVNLDTVRIYDLFSLIKALINGYK
-337 HEDYKKDNY
+337 DMPRAA
-346 DNKNDDLYYLKSTTG
+346 LY
-361 VLVENIYRLMRYLID
+361 
-376 FDYKLPEPASFKFFF
+376 KFFF
-391 QNVSMMRN
+391 HNASMMIKQNVFYFDTEDIKNAKENEGLFGGNN
-399 FSTYLFEREKFK
+399 FQIKSGDNKTVLYLPKRFSGSPKAKNSTYEDMYYKGSQLEFVT
-411 DDRNEKMGDTIINKT
+411 NSYQCSTYYVSQQIIK
-426 EPIQIMGESFY
+426 
-437 KPGLI
+437 
-442 SLSYETTELYR
+442 
-453 VIDKSYKKYGQTSPK
+453 
-468 FVYKQMVNWFIK
+468 WFLR

-486 CVNDHEYDK
+486 CVNDHKYDEDKILEFLLDFNENNIDCKNRFYNTLDLVFK
-495 KKILKILVDINNKCN
+495 KK
-510 NKILTEMLKSIA
+510 
-522 EKLIEEFEEAYAEED
+522 EKFIEYKNSK
-537 FEMAK
+537 AK
-542 YFLDIA
+542 
-548 YNLSPKAEIK
+548 KA
-558 SLLDKI
+558 
-564 EKELNS
+564 NTTT

>member
-1 MKKVTINQYTIK
+1 MKMKKVTINQYTIDTIE
-13 KIEHIGD
+13 KIKEIHKHIGD

-41 LAKIIVK
+41 LAKKIVK
-48 DDYGFNQEFNDEV
+48 DAYKFNCEFNDEV

-85 LTTENKNLKYNATEQ
+85 LTTENKKLKYKATEQ
-100 VVLNMLSKAESNK
+100 VVLNMLSKAVNNED
-113 SKKYVV
+113 KKYVV
-119 ILDDVNRGNFAGAMG
+119 ILDDVNRGNFAGTMG

-150 PGNDKTYTIPKNLY
+150 PGNGETYTIPKNLY

-170 PTISNPAIDYAWLR
+170 PTISDPAIDYAWLR

-201 DNIDENNI
+201 DNI
-209 DSLDNIRER
+209 RER
-218 NKFIR
+218 NR
-223 ERNKFDNFFKETD
+223 FDEFFNEEPEEK
-236 EQRFTDYIFEIYM
+236 FTDYIFEIYM

-260 DNDENVK
+260 DNDENVR

-279 YDENKSYKE
+279 YDENKTYKE

-328 YDEGYKCWN
+328 YDEGYQEFLPIDAIEK
-337 HEDYKKDNY
+337 YMKDNLPNSDYVKPDTVRIY
-346 DNKNDDLYYLKSTTG
+346 DLFSLIRALLNEYKDMPRSALY
-361 VLVENIYRLMRYLID
+361 
-376 FDYKLPEPASFKFFF
+376 KFFF
-391 QNVSMMRN
+391 HNASMMIKQNVFYFDTEDIKNDKENEGLFNNKKIQIKSGDEKAVLYFPAM
-399 FSTYLFEREKFK
+399 FSKSRF
-411 DDRNEKMGDTIINKT
+411 KT
-426 EPIQIMGESFY
+426 EEKYEKLFYAGRQTKEIDNGEQHSPYYVSQQII
-437 KPGLI
+437 K
-442 SLSYETTELYR
+442 
-453 VIDKSYKKYGQTSPK
+453 
-468 FVYKQMVNWFIK
+468 WFLR

-486 CVNDHEYDK
+486 CVNDHEYDEY
-495 KKILKILVDINNKCN
+495 KILEFLLEFNENNIDCKN
-510 NKILTEMLKSIA
+510 RFTETL
-522 EKLIEEFEEAYAEED
+522 ELIF
-537 FEMAK
+537 
-542 YFLDIA
+542 
-548 YNLSPKAEIK
+548 
-558 SLLDKI
+558 
-564 EKELNS
+564 

>member
-1 MKKVTINQYTIK
+1 MKMKKVTINQYTID
-13 KIEHIGD
+13 KIKDIYKHIGD

-41 LAKIIVK
+41 LAKKIVKELPKKIVK
-48 DDYGFNQEFNDEV
+48 DAYEFNCEFNDEV

-113 SKKYVV
+113 SKTYVV

-150 PGNDKTYTIPKNLY
+150 PGNGETYTIPENLY

-201 DNIDENNI
+201 DNN
-209 DSLDNIRER
+209 SLDNIRER
-218 NKFIR
+218 NR
-223 ERNKFDNFFKETD
+223 FDNFFKETD
-236 EQRFTDYIFEIYM
+236 EQKFTDYIFEIYM

-279 YDENKSYKE
+279 YDENKTYKE

-328 YDEGYKCWN
+328 YDEGYQEFLPIDKIKN
-337 HEDYKKDNY
+337 YMEKNLPKSDKRVNLDTVRIYDLFSLIKALINGYKDMPRAA
-346 DNKNDDLYYLKSTTG
+346 LY
-361 VLVENIYRLMRYLID
+361 
-376 FDYKLPEPASFKFFF
+376 KFFF
-391 QNVSMMRN
+391 HNASMMIKQNVFYFDTEDIKNAKENEGLFGGNN
-399 FSTYLFEREKFK
+399 FQIKSGDSKAVLYLPKEFSGSPKAKNSTYEDMYYKGSQLEFV
-411 DDRNEKMGDTIINKT
+411 GINKHCST
-426 EPIQIMGESFY
+426 YYASQQII
-437 KPGLI
+437 K
-442 SLSYETTELYR
+442 
-453 VIDKSYKKYGQTSPK
+453 
-468 FVYKQMVNWFIK
+468 WFLR

-486 CVNDHEYDK
+486 CVNDHKYDED
-495 KKILKILVDINNKCN
+495 KILK
-510 NKILTEMLKSIA
+510 
-522 EKLIEEFEEAYAEED
+522 F
-537 FEMAK
+537 
-542 YFLDIA
+542 
-548 YNLSPKAEIK
+548 
-558 SLLDKI
+558 LLDFNENNIDCKNRFYNILDLIFKKKEKFI
-564 EKELNS
+564 EYKNSKAKKANTTT

>member
-1 MKKVTINQYTIK
+1 MKMKKVTINDYTKK

-100 VVLNMLSKAESNK
+100 VVLNMLSKASADKENK
-113 SKKYVV
+113 KKYVV

-150 PGNDKTYTIPKNLY
+150 PGNDKTYTIPENLY

-201 DNIDENNI
+201 DNI
-209 DSLDNIRER
+209 RER
-218 NKFIR
+218 NR
-223 ERNKFDNFFKETD
+223 FDNFFKETD

-260 DNDENVK
+260 DNDENVR

-279 YDENKSYKE
+279 YDENITPNDKSQTYKE

-328 YDEGYKCWN
+328 YDEGYQEFLPIDKIKN
-337 HEDYKKDNY
+337 YMEGNPPKSDKRVNLDTVRIYDLFSLIKALINGYKDMPRAA
-346 DNKNDDLYYLKSTTG
+346 LY
-361 VLVENIYRLMRYLID
+361 
-376 FDYKLPEPASFKFFF
+376 KFFF
-391 QNVSMMRN
+391 HNASMMMKPRAFYFDTEDIKN
-399 FSTYLFEREKFK
+399 DKENEGLFNDKK
-411 DDRNEKMGDTIINKT
+411 
-426 EPIQIMGESFY
+426 IQIKSGDEKAVLYLPKHLNQSKKGKDTYEGMYY
-437 KPGLI
+437 KEI
-442 SLSYETTELYR
+442 YYKHIKEFQLSN
-453 VIDKSYKKYGQTSPK
+453 DKSYSPYYVSQQIIK
-468 FVYKQMVNWFIK
+468 WFLR

-486 CVNDHEYDK
+486 CVNDHEYNEKDIYKFLVKINNCNDK
-495 KKILKILVDINNKCN
+495 KNITQNNV
-510 NKILTEMLKSIA
+510 NK
-522 EKLIEEFEEAYAEED
+522 
-537 FEMAK
+537 
-542 YFLDIA
+542 
-548 YNLSPKAEIK
+548 NLNKR
-558 SLLDKI
+558 LDKT
-564 EKELNS
+564 LNLIFYDGFKTSEQQS

>member
-1 MKKVTINQYTIK
+1 MKQVTINDYTKK
-13 KIEHIGD
+13 KIKEICEHIGD

-48 DDYGFNQEFNDEV
+48 NDYEFNDEV

-113 SKKYVV
+113 NKTYVV

-150 PGNDKTYTIPKNLY
+150 PGNDKTYTIPENLY

-201 DNIDENNI
+201 G
-209 DSLDNIRER
+209 NIRDR
-218 NKFIR
+218 NKS
-223 ERNKFDNFFKETD
+223 DNFINETAKEK
-236 EQRFTDYIFEIYM
+236 FTDYIFEIYM

-260 DNDENVK
+260 DNDENVR

-279 YDENKSYKE
+279 YDENITPNDKSQTYKE

-328 YDEGYKCWN
+328 YDEDYKCWN
-337 HEDYKKDNY
+337 HKNY
-346 DNKNDDLYYLKSTTG
+346 TDKEDDLYNLKSTG
-361 VLVENIYRLMRYLID
+361 ALIDNIYHLMRCLID
-376 FDYKLPEPASFKFFF
+376 FKYKLPKLPKLPEPASFKFFF

-411 DDRNEKMGDTIINKT
+411 DDRNEKMEDTIINKN

-437 KPGLI
+437 KP
-442 SLSYETTELYR
+442 SLLSGNATKIKKKQPYWF
-453 VIDKSYKKYGQTSPK
+453 IDKNDQGNGQTPPE
-468 FVYKQMVNWFIK
+468 FVYEQIIKWFFR

-486 CVNDHEYDK
+486 CVNDHKYDEDEED
-495 KKILKILVDINNKCN
+495 KILNFLFKFNECNYENRFNKIFEFVFGDRFTKHKNNK
-510 NKILTEMLKSIA
+510 
-522 EKLIEEFEEAYAEED
+522 
-537 FEMAK
+537 AK
-542 YFLDIA
+542 
-548 YNLSPKAEIK
+548 KA
-558 SLLDKI
+558 
-564 EKELNS
+564 NTTT

>member
-1 MKKVTINQYTIK
+1 MKKVTINQYTKK

-41 LAKIIVK
+41 LAKKIVK
-48 DDYGFNQEFNDEV
+48 KAYEFNCEFNDEV

-85 LTTENKNLKYNATEQ
+85 LTTENKKLKYKATEQ

-113 SKKYVV
+113 NKKYVV

-150 PGNDKTYTIPKNLY
+150 PGNDETYTIPKNLY

-170 PTISNPAIDYAWLR
+170 PTISNPTIDYAWLR

-190 IFSDENYIDSL
+190 IFSDEKYIESL
-201 DNIDENNI
+201 K
-209 DSLDNIRER
+209 NIRGR
-218 NKFIR
+218 NDLS
-223 ERNKFDNFFKETD
+223 NKENKNDLTNFFDKKDKEK
-236 EQRFTDYIFEIYM
+236 FTDYIFEIYM

-279 YDENKSYKE
+279 YDRNKTYKE

-313 LDEKAKLDIEAYEHF
+313 LDEKAKLDIETYEHF
-328 YDEGYKCWN
+328 YDEDYKCWN
-337 HEDYKKDNY
+337 HEDYKNY
-346 DNKNDDLYYLKSTTG
+346 NYENENDDLFNLKSTTG
-361 VLVENIYRLMRYLID
+361 VLVENIYHLMRYLID

-399 FSTYLFEREKFK
+399 FSTYLFEREKFME
-411 DDRNEKMGDTIINKT
+411 DRNKKIKEINEKNGNIINVQK
-426 EPIQIMGESFY
+426 PIKIRNVLFY
-437 KPGLI
+437 KPGL
-442 SLSYETTELYR
+442 LSGNATKTKNKQPYWF
-453 VIDKSYKKYGQTSPK
+453 IDKNDQGNGQTPPE
-468 FVYKQMVNWFIK
+468 FVYEQMVNWFIK

-486 CVNDHEYDK
+486 CVNDHKYDEDKILEFLLDFNENNIDCKNRFYNILDLIFK
-495 KKILKILVDINNKCN
+495 KK
-510 NKILTEMLKSIA
+510 
-522 EKLIEEFEEAYAEED
+522 EKFIEYKNSK
-537 FEMAK
+537 AK
-542 YFLDIA
+542 
-548 YNLSPKAEIK
+548 KA
-558 SLLDKI
+558 
-564 EKELNS
+564 NTTT

>member
-1 MKKVTINQYTIK
+1 MKQVTINDYTKK

-113 SKKYVV
+113 KKKYVV

-139 VESDDVGNAIR
+139 VESDDVGNAIH
-150 PGNDKTYTIPKNLY
+150 PGNDKTYTIPENLY

-184 RFMVVD
+184 RFMIVD
-190 IFSDENYIDSL
+190 IFSDEKYIDSL
-201 DNIDENNI
+201 K
-209 DSLDNIRER
+209 NIRGR
-218 NKFIR
+218 NITDKKSK
-223 ERNKFDNFFKETD
+223 EKSDNFINETAKEK
-236 EQRFTDYIFEIYM
+236 FTDYIFEIYM

-260 DNDENVK
+260 DNDENVR

-279 YDENKSYKE
+279 YDENKTYKE
-288 NAKKFSYQLRYCIV
+288 NTKKFSYQLRYCIV

-328 YDEGYKCWN
+328 YDEDYNKCWKS
-337 HEDYKKDNY
+337 EDLNNLHSSPNQNTTKNIVKKDIY
-346 DNKNDDLYYLKSTTG
+346 D
-361 VLVENIYRLMRYLID
+361 LMKYLIK
-376 FDYKLPEPASFKFFF
+376 FNYKLPEPASFKFFF
-391 QNVSMMRN
+391 QNVSMMRK
-399 FSTYLFEREKFK
+399 FSTYLFERKEFME
-411 DDRNEKMGDTIINKT
+411 DRIGKVNSIFNTGNENF
-426 EPIQIMGESFY
+426 IQIMGESFY

-442 SLSYETTELYR
+442 SGDSDTELYR
-453 VIDKSYKKYGQTSPK
+453 VIDKNNQGNGQTSPK
-468 FVYKQMVNWFIK
+468 FVYKQMVNWFVK

-495 KKILKILVDINNKCN
+495 KKILDILVDINNNCNFILTKMLLSIFGEDFTKHKN
-510 NKILTEMLKSIA
+510 NK
-522 EKLIEEFEEAYAEED
+522 
-537 FEMAK
+537 AK
-542 YFLDIA
+542 
-548 YNLSPKAEIK
+548 KA
-558 SLLDKI
+558 
-564 EKELNS
+564 NTTT

>member
-41 LAKIIVK
+41 LAKKIVK
-48 DDYGFNQEFNDEV
+48 KAYKFNCEFNDEV

-85 LTTENKNLKYNATEQ
+85 LTTENKKLKYKATEQ
-100 VVLNMLSKAESNK
+100 VVLNMLSKAVNNED
-113 SKKYVV
+113 KKYVV

-150 PGNDKTYTIPKNLY
+150 PGNDKTYTIPENLY

-190 IFSDENYIDSL
+190 IFSDENYIESL
-201 DNIDENNI
+201 K
-209 DSLDNIRER
+209 NIRKR
-218 NKFIR
+218 NDLSNIK
-223 ERNKFDNFFKETD
+223 NKNDLTNFFDKKDKE
-236 EQRFTDYIFEIYM
+236 RFTDYIFEIYM

-260 DNDENVK
+260 DNDENVR

-279 YDENKSYKE
+279 YDENKTYKE

-328 YDEGYKCWN
+328 YDEDYNKCWKS
-337 HEDYKKDNY
+337 EDLNNLYSNPNQNTTKNIVKKDIY
-346 DNKNDDLYYLKSTTG
+346 D
-361 VLVENIYRLMRYLID
+361 LMKYLIK
-376 FDYKLPEPASFKFFF
+376 FNYKLPEPASFKFFF
-391 QNVSMMRN
+391 QNVSMMRK
-399 FSTYLFEREKFK
+399 FSTYLFERKEFME
-411 DDRNEKMGDTIINKT
+411 DRIGKVNSIFNTGNENS
-426 EPIQIMGESFY
+426 IQIMGESFY

-453 VIDKSYKKYGQTSPK
+453 VIDKNNQGNGHTSPE

-486 CVNDHEYDK
+486 CVNDHKYDK

>member
-1 MKKVTINQYTIK
+1 MKKVTINDYTKK
-13 KIEHIGD
+13 KIKEEICKHIGD

-41 LAKIIVK
+41 LAKKIVK
-48 DDYGFNQEFNDEV
+48 NDYEFNCEFNDEV
-61 WKEQVA
+61 WTEQVA

-150 PGNDKTYTIPKNLY
+150 PGNDKTYTIPENLY

-236 EQRFTDYIFEIYM
+236 EQKFTDYIFEIYM

-260 DNDENVK
+260 DNDENVR

-279 YDENKSYKE
+279 YDRNKTYKE

-328 YDEGYKCWN
+328 YDEGYKEFLPIDGLSTRKSSSAN
-337 HEDYKKDNY
+337 LDTVRIYDLFSLIKALINGYKDMPRAA
-346 DNKNDDLYYLKSTTG
+346 LY
-361 VLVENIYRLMRYLID
+361 
-376 FDYKLPEPASFKFFF
+376 KFFF
-391 QNVSMMRN
+391 HNASMMIKQNVFYFDTEDIKNAKENEGLFGGNN
-399 FSTYLFEREKFK
+399 FQIKSGDSKAVLYLPKGFSGSPKAKNSTYEDMYYKGSQLEFVGI
-411 DDRNEKMGDTIINKT
+411 NEHCSTYYASQQIIK
-426 EPIQIMGESFY
+426 
-437 KPGLI
+437 
-442 SLSYETTELYR
+442 
-453 VIDKSYKKYGQTSPK
+453 
-468 FVYKQMVNWFIK
+468 WFLR

-486 CVNDHEYDK
+486 CVNDHKYDEDKILEFLLDFNENNIDCKNRFYNTLDRIFK
-495 KKILKILVDINNKCN
+495 KK
-510 NKILTEMLKSIA
+510 
-522 EKLIEEFEEAYAEED
+522 EKFIEYKNSK
-537 FEMAK
+537 AK
-542 YFLDIA
+542 
-548 YNLSPKAEIK
+548 KA
-558 SLLDKI
+558 
-564 EKELNS
+564 NTTT

>member
-1 MKKVTINQYTIK
+1 MKKVTINDYTKK

-41 LAKIIVK
+41 LAKKIVK
-48 DDYGFNQEFNDEV
+48 KAYKFNCEFNDEV

-85 LTTENKNLKYNATEQ
+85 LTTENKKLKYKATEQ

-150 PGNDKTYTIPKNLY
+150 PGNDETYTIPKNLY

-170 PTISNPAIDYAWLR
+170 PTISNPTIDYAWLR

-201 DNIDENNI
+201 DNI
-209 DSLDNIRER
+209 RER
-218 NKFIR
+218 NR
-223 ERNKFDNFFKETD
+223 FDEFFNEEPEEK
-236 EQRFTDYIFEIYM
+236 FTDYIFEIYM

-279 YDENKSYKE
+279 YDRNKTYKE

-337 HEDYKKDNY
+337 EHDKDNLY
-346 DNKNDDLYYLKSTTG
+346 NYKSKNNKRNDKEILD
-361 VLVENIYRLMRYLID
+361 ENQIIIEDIYRLMRYLID
-376 FDYKLPEPASFKFFF
+376 FDYDYKLPEPASFKFFF
-391 QNVSMMRN
+391 QNVSMMRK
-399 FSTYLFEREKFK
+399 FSTYLFEREKIK
-411 DDRNEKMGDTIINKT
+411 KDRNEKIKYIINSRG
-426 EPIQIMGESFY
+426 ECFIQIMGESFY

-442 SLSYETTELYR
+442 SGDSDTEPYR
-453 VIDKSYKKYGQTSPK
+453 VIDKNNQGNGQTSPK

-486 CVNDHEYDK
+486 CVNDHKYDK
-495 KKILKILVDINNKCN
+495 DKILDILVDINNNCN
-510 NKILTEMLKSIA
+510 FILTEMLSSIFGDRFT
-522 EKLIEEFEEAYAEED
+522 KHKNNK
-537 FEMAK
+537 AK
-542 YFLDIA
+542 
-548 YNLSPKAEIK
+548 KA
-558 SLLDKI
+558 
-564 EKELNS
+564 NTTT

>member
-1 MKKVTINQYTIK
+1 MKMKKVTINQYTID
-13 KIEHIGD
+13 KIKDIYKHIGD

-41 LAKIIVK
+41 LAKKIVKELPKKIVK
-48 DDYGFNQEFNDEV
+48 DAYEFNCEFNDEV

-113 SKKYVV
+113 SKTYVV

-150 PGNDKTYTIPKNLY
+150 PGNDKTYTIPENLY

-190 IFSDENYIDSL
+190 IFSDEKYIESL
-201 DNIDENNI
+201 K
-209 DSLDNIRER
+209 NIRG
-218 NKFIR
+218 
-223 ERNKFDNFFKETD
+223 RNKFDEFFNEEPEEK
-236 EQRFTDYIFEIYM
+236 FTDYIFEIYM

-279 YDENKSYKE
+279 YDENKTYKE

-328 YDEGYKCWN
+328 YDEGYKEFLPIDGLSTGISSSAN
-337 HEDYKKDNY
+337 LDTVRIYDLFSLIKALLKKYKDMPRSA
-346 DNKNDDLYYLKSTTG
+346 LY
-361 VLVENIYRLMRYLID
+361 
-376 FDYKLPEPASFKFFF
+376 KFFF
-391 QNVSMMRN
+391 HNASMMIKQNVFYFDTEDIKN
-399 FSTYLFEREKFK
+399 DKENEGLF
-411 DDRNEKMGDTIINKT
+411 NNKK
-426 EPIQIMGESFY
+426 IQIKSGDEKAVLYFPALFSKSRFKNEENYEKLFYAGRQTKEIDNGE
-437 KPGLI
+437 
-442 SLSYETTELYR
+442 
-453 VIDKSYKKYGQTSPK
+453 QHSPYY
-468 FVYKQMVNWFIK
+468 VSQQMIKWFLR

-486 CVNDHEYDK
+486 CVNDHEYDEYKILEFLLEFNENNIDCKNRFYNTLDLIFK
-495 KKILKILVDINNKCN
+495 KK
-510 NKILTEMLKSIA
+510 
-522 EKLIEEFEEAYAEED
+522 EKFIEYKNSK
-537 FEMAK
+537 AK
-542 YFLDIA
+542 
-548 YNLSPKAEIK
+548 KA
-558 SLLDKI
+558 
-564 EKELNS
+564 NTTT

>member
-1 MKKVTINQYTIK
+1 MKMKKVTINKYTIE
-13 KIEHIGD
+13 KIKEIYEHIGD

-41 LAKIIVK
+41 LAKKIVK
-48 DDYGFNQEFNDEV
+48 DAYEFNCEFNDEV
-61 WKEQVA
+61 WTEQVA

-85 LTTENKNLKYNATEQ
+85 LTTENKKLKYKATEQ

-150 PGNDKTYTIPKNLY
+150 PGNGETYTIPENLY

-184 RFMVVD
+184 RFMIVD
-190 IFSDENYIDSL
+190 IFSDEKYIDSL
-201 DNIDENNI
+201 DNNSLDNNSL
-209 DSLDNIRER
+209 DNNSLDNIRER
-218 NKFIR
+218 NR
-223 ERNKFDNFFKETD
+223 FDNFFKETD
-236 EQRFTDYIFEIYM
+236 EQKFTDYIFEIYM

-279 YDENKSYKE
+279 YDRNKTYKE

-337 HEDYKKDNY
+337 EHDKDNLY
-346 DNKNDDLYYLKSTTG
+346 NYKSKNNKRNDKEILD
-361 VLVENIYRLMRYLID
+361 ENQIIIEDIYRLMRYLID
-376 FDYKLPEPASFKFFF
+376 FEYKLPESASFKFFF
-391 QNVSMMRN
+391 QNVSMMRK

-411 DDRNEKMGDTIINKT
+411 KDRNKKIKYIINSRG
-426 EPIQIMGESFY
+426 ESFIQIMGESFY

-442 SLSYETTELYR
+442 SGDSDTELYR
-453 VIDKSYKKYGQTSPK
+453 VIDKNNQGNGQTSPK

-495 KKILKILVDINNKCN
+495 KKILDILVDINNNCN
-510 NKILTEMLKSIA
+510 FILTDMLKSIFGNKFTKHKNNKA
-522 EKLIEEFEEAYAEED
+522 EKA
-537 FEMAK
+537 
-542 YFLDIA
+542 
-548 YNLSPKAEIK
+548 NTTT
-558 SLLDKI
+558 
-564 EKELNS
+564 

>member
-1 MKKVTINQYTIK
+1 MKKVTINDYTKEKIK
-13 KIEHIGD
+13 EIHKHIGV

-41 LAKIIVK
+41 LAKKIVK
-48 DDYGFNQEFNDEV
+48 DAYEFNDEV

-85 LTTENKNLKYNATEQ
+85 LTTENKKLKYKATEQ
-100 VVLNMLSKAESNK
+100 VVLNMLSKAVNNED
-113 SKKYVV
+113 KKYVV

-150 PGNDKTYTIPKNLY
+150 PGNGETYTIPKNLY

-170 PTISNPAIDYAWLR
+170 PTISNPTIDYAWLR

-201 DNIDENNI
+201 DNI
-209 DSLDNIRER
+209 RER
-218 NKFIR
+218 NR
-223 ERNKFDNFFKETD
+223 FDEFFNEEPEEK
-236 EQRFTDYIFEIYM
+236 FTDYIFEIYM

-279 YDENKSYKE
+279 YDRNKTYKE

-328 YDEGYKCWN
+328 YDEGYQEFLPIDKIKN
-337 HEDYKKDNY
+337 YMKGNPPKSDKRVNLDTVRIYDLFSLIKALINEYKDMPRAA
-346 DNKNDDLYYLKSTTG
+346 LY
-361 VLVENIYRLMRYLID
+361 
-376 FDYKLPEPASFKFFF
+376 KFFF
-391 QNVSMMRN
+391 HNASMMMKPRAFYFDTEDIKN
-399 FSTYLFEREKFK
+399 DKENEGLFNDKK
-411 DDRNEKMGDTIINKT
+411 
-426 EPIQIMGESFY
+426 IQIKSGDEKAVLYLPKHLNQSKKGKDTYEGMYY
-437 KPGLI
+437 KEI
-442 SLSYETTELYR
+442 YYKHIKEFQLSN
-453 VIDKSYKKYGQTSPK
+453 DKSYSPYYVSQQIIK
-468 FVYKQMVNWFIK
+468 WFLR

-486 CVNDHEYDK
+486 CVNDHEYNEKDIYKFLVKINNCNDK
-495 KKILKILVDINNKCN
+495 KNITQNNV
-510 NKILTEMLKSIA
+510 NK
-522 EKLIEEFEEAYAEED
+522 
-537 FEMAK
+537 
-542 YFLDIA
+542 
-548 YNLSPKAEIK
+548 NLNKR
-558 SLLDKI
+558 LDKT
-564 EKELNS
+564 LNLIFYDGFKTSKQQS

>member
-48 DDYGFNQEFNDEV
+48 NDCEFNDEV

-100 VVLNMLSKAESNK
+100 VVLNMLSKASADKENK
-113 SKKYVV
+113 KKYVV

-190 IFSDENYIDSL
+190 IFSDEKYIESL
-201 DNIDENNI
+201 E
-209 DSLDNIRER
+209 NIRKR
-218 NKFIR
+218 NDLSNIK
-223 ERNKFDNFFKETD
+223 NKNDLTNFFDKKDKE
-236 EQRFTDYIFEIYM
+236 RFTDYIFEIYM

-260 DNDENVK
+260 DNDENVR

-279 YDENKSYKE
+279 YDENKTYKE

-328 YDEGYKCWN
+328 YDEGYKCWKS
-337 HEDYKKDNY
+337 EDLNNLYSNPNQNTTKNIV
-346 DNKNDDLYYLKSTTG
+346 KNDIYDLMK
-361 VLVENIYRLMRYLID
+361 YLIK
-376 FDYKLPEPASFKFFF
+376 FNYKLPEPASFKFFF

-411 DDRNEKMGDTIINKT
+411 DDRNEKMEDTIINKE

-442 SLSYETTELYR
+442 SGDSETKPYR
-453 VIDKSYKKYGQTSPK
+453 VIDKTYRGNGHTSPE

-480 AYEFNC
+480 VYEFNC

-510 NKILTEMLKSIA
+510 NKILTEMLSSI
-522 EKLIEEFEEAYAEED
+522 FGED
-537 FEMAK
+537 FTEHKNNKAK
-542 YFLDIA
+542 
-548 YNLSPKAEIK
+548 K
-558 SLLDKI
+558 S
-564 EKELNS
+564 

>member
-1 MKKVTINQYTIK
+1 MKMKKVTINQYTIE
-13 KIEHIGD
+13 KIKEIYEHIGD

-48 DDYGFNQEFNDEV
+48 DAYEFNCEFNDEV
-61 WKEQVA
+61 WTEQVA

-85 LTTENKNLKYNATEQ
+85 LTTENKKLKYKATEQ

-113 SKKYVV
+113 NKTYVV

-150 PGNDKTYTIPKNLY
+150 PGNGKTYTIPENLY

-190 IFSDENYIDSL
+190 IFSDEKYIESL
-201 DNIDENNI
+201 K
-209 DSLDNIRER
+209 NIRGR
-218 NKFIR
+218 NDLSNIK
-223 ERNKFDNFFKETD
+223 NKNDLTNFFDKKDKE
-236 EQRFTDYIFEIYM
+236 RFTDYIFEIYM

-260 DNDENVK
+260 DNDENVR

-279 YDENKSYKE
+279 YDENKTYKE

-328 YDEGYKCWN
+328 YDEGYKCWKS
-337 HEDYKKDNY
+337 EDLNNLHSSPNQNTTKNIV
-346 DNKNDDLYYLKSTTG
+346 KNDIYDLMK
-361 VLVENIYRLMRYLID
+361 YLIK
-376 FDYKLPEPASFKFFF
+376 FNYKLPEPASFKFFF

-399 FSTYLFEREKFK
+399 FSTYLFERKEFME
-411 DDRNEKMGDTIINKT
+411 DRIGKVNSIFNTGNGNS
-426 EPIQIMGESFY
+426 IQIMGESFY

-442 SLSYETTELYR
+442 SGDSETKPYR
-453 VIDKSYKKYGQTSPK
+453 VIDKTYRGNGHTSPK

-486 CVNDHEYDK
+486 CVNDHEYDEDK
-495 KKILKILVDINNKCN
+495 KAKILKILDDNNNCN
-510 NKILTEMLKSIA
+510 KMFT
-522 EKLIEEFEEAYAEED
+522 
-537 FEMAK
+537 
-542 YFLDIA
+542 
-548 YNLSPKAEIK
+548 
-558 SLLDKI
+558 
-564 EKELNS
+564 